1 MSEQDHRVSAG
12 ERLGGGASGDVGS
25 AELARA
31 NGIAANSSKTR
42 EDIAGLDGMTARLDL
57 GGPDGMTAAAPDP
70 GSAAEPNDMTVV
82 TSDRGAEA
90 ETRGKVANRDRFL
103 DRLAR
108 NFGRERLTEKPVRSD
123 WGLKPQW
130 DVFSGLTR
138 DELVEVLKSQCLL
151 VHTEVIETEMAEL
164 GAALKE
170 ALDRNEC
177 KSVVNWKDPRFAEFG
192 LDSVLEQGDYEI
204 SEWNSQDRDASI
216 AAAERADVGIT
227 FSDMTLAESA
237 TVVLFSSEGKGRSVS
252 LLPKK
257 YIAVIPKS
265 TIVPRI
271 TQAAAEI
278 DRRIA
283 AGETIASCV
292 NFISGPSNSADIE
305 MSLVVGVHGP
315 VHATYII
322 VDDA

>member
-1 MSEQDHRVSAG
+1 MSLQGKSVD
-12 ERLGGGASGDVGS
+12 GASRGESVETAGYSDSLRAVGQGGIS
-25 AELARA
+25 ADAPSVGEH
-31 NGIAANSSKTR
+31 SSK
-42 EDIAGLDGMTARLDL
+42 L
-57 GGPDGMTAAAPDP
+57 
-70 GSAAEPNDMTVV
+70 
-82 TSDRGAEA
+82 RGQ
-90 ETRGKVANRDRFL
+90 VANRDQFL
-103 DRLAR
+103 DRLAK
-108 NFGRERLTEKPVRSD
+108 NFDRERVTEKPVRPD

-130 DVFSGLTR
+130 EVFSELSS

-151 VHTEVIETEMAEL
+151 VHTEVMETKRAEL
-164 GAALKE
+164 GETLKKALE
-170 ALDRNEC
+170 RGEC
-177 KSVVNWKDPRFAEFG
+177 QSVITWKDPRFVEFG
-192 LDSVLEQGDYEI
+192 LDKVLGEYEV
-204 SEWNSQDRDASI
+204 SEWNSEDRSGSI

-227 FSDMTLAESA
+227 FSDITLAESA
-237 TVVLFSSEGKGRSVS
+237 TVVLFSGEGKGRSVS
-252 LLPKK
+252 LLPRD

-283 AGETIASCV
+283 AGERVASCV

>member
-1 MSEQDHRVSAG
+1 MTEKGKTSNTVLQHANNQGSSDQPESEINTSSLHDQGVATHPWAG
-12 ERLGGGASGDVGS
+12 ATEKSLGG
-25 AELARA
+25 ELSQPQG
-31 NGIAANSSKTR
+31 NIVNR
-42 EDIAGLDGMTARLDL
+42 EG
-57 GGPDGMTAAAPDP
+57 
-70 GSAAEPNDMTVV
+70 
-82 TSDRGAEA
+82 
-90 ETRGKVANRDRFL
+90 FL
-103 DRLAR
+103 DRLAES
-108 NFGRERLTEKPVRSD
+108 FGRERVREKPVRPD

-130 DVFSGLTR
+130 EVFSGYSR
-138 DELVEVLKSQCLL
+138 AELVEVLKEQCLL
-151 VHTEVIETEMAEL
+151 VHTEVIETNKAGL

-170 ALDRNEC
+170 AIDRSEA
-177 KSVVNWKDPRFAEFG
+177 KAVVTWDDPRFAEFG
-192 LDSVLEQGDYEI
+192 LDEVLNGADYEVF
-204 SEWNSQDRDASI
+204 EWDSNDRDAGI

-237 TVVLFSSEGKGRSVS
+237 TVVLFSGEGKGRSVS
-252 LLPKK
+252 LLPTN

-283 AGETIASCV
+283 AGETIGSCV

-315 VHATYII
+315 VKATYII
-322 VDDA
+322 MDDA

>member
-1 MSEQDHRVSAG
+1 MSENAVN
-12 ERLGGGASGDVGS
+12 ASGAQGQ
-25 AELARA
+25 
-31 NGIAANSSKTR
+31 
-42 EDIAGLDGMTARLDL
+42 
-57 GGPDGMTAAAPDP
+57 
-70 GSAAEPNDMTVV
+70 
-82 TSDRGAEA
+82 
-90 ETRGKVANRDRFL
+90 GKVSNRDNFL
-103 DRLAR
+103 NRLAK
-108 NFGRERLTEKPVRSD
+108 NFGRGRITEKPERPD

-130 DVFSGLTR
+130 DVYADLTS
-138 DELVEVLKSQCLL
+138 DELIEVLKSQCLL

-177 KSVVNWKDPRFAEFG
+177 KSIVKWKDPRFDEFG
-192 LDSVLEQGDYEI
+192 LNSVLHQRDYEV
-204 SEWNSQDRDASI
+204 SDWDSQDREASI
-216 AAAERADVGIT
+216 AIAERADVGIT
-227 FSDMTLAESA
+227 FSDITLAESA

>member
-1 MSEQDHRVSAG
+1 MTEKGKAINTVLQHANKQGGSDQPESEINTSSLSLHDQGVATHPRAG
-12 ERLGGGASGDVGS
+12 ATEKSSGG
-25 AELARA
+25 ELSQPQG
-31 NGIAANSSKTR
+31 NIVNR
-42 EDIAGLDGMTARLDL
+42 EG
-57 GGPDGMTAAAPDP
+57 
-70 GSAAEPNDMTVV
+70 
-82 TSDRGAEA
+82 
-90 ETRGKVANRDRFL
+90 FL
-103 DRLAR
+103 DRLAES
-108 NFGRERLTEKPVRSD
+108 FGRARVREKPVRPD
-123 WGLKPQW
+123 WGHKPKPQW
-130 DVFSGLTR
+130 EVFSGYSRT
-138 DELVEVLKSQCLL
+138 ELVEVLKEQCLL
-151 VHTEVIETEMAEL
+151 VHTEVIETNKAGL

-170 ALDRNEC
+170 AIDRSEA
-177 KSVVNWKDPRFAEFG
+177 KTVVTWDDPRFAEFG
-192 LDSVLEQGDYEI
+192 LDEVLNGADYEVF
-204 SEWNSQDRDASI
+204 EWDSNDRDAGI

-237 TVVLFSSEGKGRSVS
+237 TVVLFSGEGKGRSVS
-252 LLPKK
+252 LLPTN

-315 VHATYII
+315 VKATYII
-322 VDDA
+322 MDDA

>member
-1 MSEQDHRVSAG
+1 MSVQDVNAAG
-12 ERLGGGASGDVGS
+12 PKGQ
-25 AELARA
+25 
-31 NGIAANSSKTR
+31 I
-42 EDIAGLDGMTARLDL
+42 
-57 GGPDGMTAAAPDP
+57 
-70 GSAAEPNDMTVV
+70 
-82 TSDRGAEA
+82 
-90 ETRGKVANRDRFL
+90 ANREPFL
-103 DRLAR
+103 DRLAKS
-108 NFGRERLTEKPVRSD
+108 FGRERVVEKPVRPD

-130 DVFSGLTR
+130 EVFSGLTS
-138 DELVEVLKSQCLL
+138 DELVEVLKNQCLL
-151 VHTEVIETEMAEL
+151 VHTEVIETERAEL

-177 KSVVNWKDPRFAEFG
+177 KSVVTWKDPRFSEFG
-192 LDSVLEQGDYEI
+192 LNGVLGQYELC
-204 SEWNSQDRDASI
+204 EWNSEDRAGSI

-227 FSDMTLAESA
+227 FSDITLAESA
-237 TVVLFSSEGKGRSVS
+237 TVVLFSDEGKGRSVS
-252 LLPKK
+252 LLPKN

-283 AGETIASCV
+283 AGETVASCV